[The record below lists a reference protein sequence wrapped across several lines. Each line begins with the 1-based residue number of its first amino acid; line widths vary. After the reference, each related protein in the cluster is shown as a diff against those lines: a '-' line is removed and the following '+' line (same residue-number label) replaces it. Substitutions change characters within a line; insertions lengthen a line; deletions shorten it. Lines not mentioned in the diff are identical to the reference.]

1 MLIDKSRTYNFQL
14 TALWAFVEVTLGGML
29 HALRIPLTGV
39 VVGGT
44 AVAIVCIMGRYSKN
58 PWRDIMNA
66 TGLVLLVKAGA
77 SPHSP
82 PPAYIAVAFQG
93 FLGAVTFQFFRFS
106 RLAVVLF
113 AFLAMLESAFQK
125 LILMTLL
132 YGKSLWT
139 AIDVFVES
147 VLESFRISA
156 ETSGS
161 DWLIGIYVGIYAIW
175 GLYLGIRMSNFDVRA
190 KNYIQIWNQKHRLS
204 VDSNAAGAWR
214 TPRNRNLFW
223 LVYLAIILVMSL
235 ILVTLGDDK
244 YDLFYVVFRSMSAIF
259 LVFWVIN
266 PLFSYWVRKKSKS
279 TTLKYQIQEIS
290 NQFAFFQHD
299 YYTALKIVG
308 GYSWNAFRFF
318 KAMELLIAVTM
329 QRENEIIDN
338 E

>member
-1 MLIDKSRTYNFQL
+1 
-14 TALWAFVEVTLGGML
+14 
-29 HALRIPLTGV
+29 
-39 VVGGT
+39 
-44 AVAIVCIMGRYSKN
+44 
-58 PWRDIMNA
+58 
-66 TGLVLLVKAGA
+66 
-77 SPHSP
+77 
-82 PPAYIAVAFQG
+82 
-93 FLGAVTFQFFRFS
+93 
-106 RLAVVLF
+106 
-113 AFLAMLESAFQK
+113 
-125 LILMTLL
+125 MTLL

-161 DWLIGIYVGIYAIW
+161 DWLIAIYVGIYAIW

-266 PLFSYWVRKKSKS
+266 PMFSYWVRKKSKS